1 MSLDPCELCS
11 VGVRKLSGTAALRL
25 RLKSLARARSFH
37 LLGCATTD
45 AKTCR
50 NISAGLRH
58 SSRASPSVSW
68 RPYYIVLR
76 TKQTTAPTRHHA
88 NKQGAFGSV
97 WSVQSSVQSGWKK
110 KKTDRCGQL
119 LRTAG
124 GACLCACVRVCACVC
139 SVCKSKRGSVQVAAG
154 SLPHIRQRLEKRWLQ
169 GRKTRKTCLQG
180 GRSAKS
186 YSQAC

>member
-68 RPYYIVLR
+68 RPYYISPPHE
-76 TKQTTAPTRHHA
+76 TNYSPYAPSCKQ
-88 NKQGAFGSV
+88 
-97 WSVQSSVQSGWKK
+97 
-110 KKTDRCGQL
+110 
-119 LRTAG
+119 AG
-124 GACLCACVRVCACVC
+124 CLWF
-139 SVCKSKRGSVQVAAG
+139 
-154 SLPHIRQRLEKRWLQ
+154 RLE
-169 GRKTRKTCLQG
+169 C
-180 GRSAKS
+180 AV
-186 YSQAC
+186 